1 MTVSL
6 TVLVAVASVWA
17 GVGLLVWWRLTEL
30 IERHPEA
37 LPADELA
44 LLRWARRSV
53 LGTAVIC
60 LVLPALYL
68 LIVAARAGSSDEEEP
83 PG

>member
-44 LLRWARRSV
+44 LLRGARRSV
-53 LGTAVIC
+53 LGTVVVC
-60 LVLPALYL
+60 LVLPAIYL
-68 LIVAARAGSSDEEEP
+68 LMVVVRAGGSDDEEP